1 MDDDDFDEFDLFV
14 EAQDTVWP
22 AVMAELEA
30 GKKTTHWMWFVFP
43 QLASL
48 GQSDMSQLYGIH
60 DLDEATAYLGHP
72 VLGERLLEATR
83 RVKAHQGIPAEAIM
97 GRVDAMKLRSS
108 MTLFS
113 RVQGAHPVF
122 GEVLSA
128 FWDAPCP
135 ATVEATGG

>member
-1 MDDDDFDEFDLFV
+1 MDDDFDEFDLFV
-14 EAQDTVWP
+14 EAQDTVW
-22 AVMAELEA
+22 AQVLSELEA

-60 DLDEATAYLGHP
+60 DLEEATAYLHHPILGSRLIDAARLVHGH
-72 VLGERLLEATR
+72 ADT
-83 RVKAHQGIPAEAIM
+83 PADVIM

-113 RVQGAHPVF
+113 RVPGSDPIFAH
-122 GEVLSA
+122 VLGA
-128 FWDAPCP
+128 FWDAPC
-135 ATVEATGG
+135 ASTVKETGG